1 MTRFL
6 ANIWPNLVIAACVL
20 ALVAVIEHMGE
31 LRGRYSAQVEC
42 NAAKTRAVETEHQ
55 AYVKEVKRGSD
66 AAAELRAQLDAAQL
80 ANDDLT
86 RRLAHVSRFVSTPAC
101 PSPGDGQLT
110 VAGLMRWN
118 SALGY
123 PGLPSSACGV
133 PGSTSTACAAGAD
146 EQLGQPAGVNVEQAQ
161 ANAEINFG
169 RCAQIRTR
177 CLALIEFLKSR
188 PDGHA
193 IKDITP

>member
-1 MTRFL
+1 MKAWWTS
-6 ANIWPNLVIAACVL
+6 IWPNLVIAACVL
-20 ALVAVIEHMGE
+20 ALVAVIEYMGE
-31 LRGRYSAQVEC
+31 LRGSYSARLACESDKTSAV
-42 NAAKTRAVETEHQ
+42 AAEHQ

-66 AAAELRAQLDAAQL
+66 AVAELRAQLDAAQL

-86 RRLAHVSRFVSTPAC
+86 RRLAHVPRFVSTPAC

-123 PGLPSSACGV
+123 PGMPASACGV
-133 PGSTSTACAAGAD
+133 AGGATGPCAAGAD
-146 EQLGQPAGVNVEQAQ
+146 EQLGQPAGVTVDQAQ
-161 ANAEINFG
+161 TNAEINFG
-169 RCAQIRTR
+169 RCKEIRTR
-177 CLALIEFLKSR
+177 CLALYEFLKSR

-193 IKDITP
+193 IKDIAP

>member
-110 VAGLMRWN
+110 VLASCAGTQPLAIQACPPVPAEFLVAPQPLVPLEPT
-118 SALGY
+118 S
-123 PGLPSSACGV
+123 SSASQ
-133 PGSTSTACAAGAD
+133 PASTS
-146 EQLGQPAGVNVEQAQ
+146 
-161 ANAEINFG
+161 
-169 RCAQIRTR
+169 
-177 CLALIEFLKSR
+177 SR
-188 PDGHA
+188 P
-193 IKDITP
+193 KPTPKSTSGGARRSARDA